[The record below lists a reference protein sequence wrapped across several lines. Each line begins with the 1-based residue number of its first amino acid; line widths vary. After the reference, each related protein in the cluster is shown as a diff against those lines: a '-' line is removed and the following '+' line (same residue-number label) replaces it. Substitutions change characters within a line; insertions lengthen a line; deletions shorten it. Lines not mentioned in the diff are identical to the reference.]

1 MPLKTVVNLM
11 EQLKTQ
17 NEYWKWLKL
26 ILFLQLLIVPS
37 VILSEASE
45 ADGIKYT
52 FNKKKNGYSFQFQTS
67 YDADPECLLAVV
79 FEYDHLRKFTK
90 NIDTIQLVKN
100 EGDRNIVRY
109 GYDKFLFK
117 HKSTYLR
124 ILSKDNNTI
133 TFELVE
139 NELHKS
145 IFPKLIATKGYYKIK
160 TNDQK
165 TIIEY
170 FQEAVIEDK
179 NINSIYLYFVK
190 NEILAFARDLQ
201 KYAQHVCSL

>member
-11 EQLKTQ
+11 EQFKTQ
-17 NEYWKWLKL
+17 NEYWKWLKF
-26 ILFLQLLIVPS
+26 ILFLQLLIAPS
-37 VILSEASE
+37 VVLSEASE

-52 FNKKKNGYSFQFQTS
+52 FNKKMNGYSFQFQTS

-79 FEYDHLRKFTK
+79 FEYHHLRKFTK
-90 NIDTIQLVKN
+90 NIDMIQLVKN

-109 GYDKFLFK
+109 GYDKYLFK

-124 ILSKDNNTI
+124 ILSKDNNMI

-160 TNDQK
+160 TNEQK

-179 NINSIYLYFVK
+179 NINNIYLYFVK